1 MAIYSVHFNHGLE
14 IKVKKK
20 KEGMQEVVAK
30 NRSPDTRACRP
41 GKILIQCIEINQ

>member
-1 MAIYSVHFNHGLE
+1 MAIYSVHSNHGLE
-14 IKVKKK
+14 IKVKKL
-20 KEGMQEVVAK
+20 EGMQEVVAK